1 MRLLAI
7 LFTLRLTVTVAESTT
22 LALHEESNGGLRLV
36 SAYVDGVIAGSWLT
50 DDQALVSVDDGHA
63 SLVGHQVQSI
73 AMRDLE

>member
-22 LALHEESNGGLRLV
+22 LALQEESSGGLRLV

-50 DDQALVSVDDGHA
+50 DGQALVSVDDGQA
-63 SLVGHQVQSI
+63 SLVGGGLQSI